1 MRYIICKKC
10 SNADEN
16 FGNGQITGIFGLLQI
31 AAKLLQVVGIN
42 MNNIYDGL
50 KNVSCYGHIRSLV
63 FIFFLCINLV

>member
-1 MRYIICKKC
+1 MRYIIFKKC

-42 MNNIYDGL
+42 MNNI
-50 KNVSCYGHIRSLV
+50 
-63 FIFFLCINLV
+63 

>member
-1 MRYIICKKC
+1 MRYITCKKC

-16 FGNGQITGIFGLLQI
+16 FGNGQITGIFGLFQI

-42 MNNIYDGL
+42 MNNKYDGL